1 MAAPRS
7 KPNPKPKPAVRAE
20 VTALLEKFPFVTKR
34 PSRYRH
40 RDAFYVERGEFAH
53 FHSPHELDLKLTW
66 PNVKALRD
74 TKAGAPGLNFRKNP
88 SDWLEIDLKRADRKL
103 LRSLIKTA
111 YEAELARKS

>member
-1 MAAPRS
+1 MAAQRS
-7 KPNPKPKPAVRAE
+7 KPKPKPGVRAE
-20 VTALLEKFPFVTKR
+20 VTALLEKFPFVAKR

-40 RDAFYVERGEFAH
+40 RDAFYLERGEFAH
-53 FHSPHELDLKLTW
+53 FHSPYELDLKLTW

-74 TKAGAPGLNFRKNP
+74 SKAGAPGLNFRKNP

-103 LRSLIKTA
+103 LRSLLRTA